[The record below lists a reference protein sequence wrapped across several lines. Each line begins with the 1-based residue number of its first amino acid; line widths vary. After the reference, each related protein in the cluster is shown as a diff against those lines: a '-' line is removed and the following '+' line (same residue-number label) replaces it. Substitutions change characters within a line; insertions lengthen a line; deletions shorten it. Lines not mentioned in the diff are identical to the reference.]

1 MKIPNRFARVLMA
14 ALMVIGLGALA
25 GCGSDTEDGSA
36 SVNKDAKTVVVATR
50 GTVKPY
56 SYTDASSSCRRMM
69 MRRNPSTISRARR

>member
-36 SVNKDAKTVVVATR
+36 SVNKDAKTVVAINKDAEAPIFEVADY
-50 GTVKPY
+50 GLVA
-56 SYTDASSSCRRMM
+56 DGVEALEAL
-69 MRRNPSTISRARR
+69 RARLGTK